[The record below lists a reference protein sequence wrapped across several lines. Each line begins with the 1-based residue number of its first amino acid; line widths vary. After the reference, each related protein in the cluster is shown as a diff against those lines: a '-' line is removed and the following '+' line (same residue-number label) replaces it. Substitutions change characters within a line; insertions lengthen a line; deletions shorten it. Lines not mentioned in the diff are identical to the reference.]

1 MPTETID
8 DTTTGGPSDG
18 SGTSTTDDPTTGGST
33 EGSGTNTTTGGG
45 GPGNPPPPPVLG
57 IVAVTSTTVS
67 LQWTAT
73 AGSFRLERSTDGVTW
88 STVYGGAATSYVNTN
103 LNVDTTT
110 YRYRVIAIGTI
121 AGYQEGESAPSN
133 IVITLTKPTGLAA
146 TPVSTTQIDLV
157 WNLVVGASSYSLQR
171 STDQVNWV
179 DISLG
184 GSSVGTASAF
194 NLTPNTLYHFQLAAY
209 NNDMAYSNFA
219 TTNATTLANATGAP
233 TGLTVTAPSTTQ
245 LNITWNTVAGA
256 TGYRLER
263 SANGTSGW
271 SSVYTGTNPSYS
283 NTGLSAGTTYYY
295 RVIATNT
302 GGDSPA
308 SSVVGK
314 PTLCSAP
321 TGVTASPQDQSQNIT
336 VSWAAVTGAT
346 GYVVEWSTTT
356 SGSYTAL
363 TEVTSNN
370 QSHAVGAWDTQR
382 FYRVKAVN
390 ASGNSAVSAVV
401 NTKTPPAAPTN
412 FTATAVSSSQI
423 DVSWTAPSGATKHKL
438 EYQEEGAGT
447 WTEIVVNA
455 NTTYSHAAL
464 TPTTKYNYRVS
475 SDNL

>member
-219 TTNATTLANATGAP
+219 TTNATTLENLTPPCGPWRDILVRKIAQGMISVSWTSPNANARSWIFINGRFAVGPYYGEITER
-233 TGLTVTAPSTTQ
+233 TVTLRLPPGETFVIEVHEFDDDTVPKPFEEAP
-245 LNITWNTVAGA
+245 LVRPNISWNGVDTASSYRIYHSILDGGKGGTMETLLCEVPPVSGHLEIDCPV
-256 TGYRLER
+256 RLEGK
-263 SANGTSGW
+263 NGKWHSFRVE
-271 SSVYTGTNPSYS
+271 SVDQFNNESE
-283 NTGLSAGTTYYY
+283 NEI
-295 RVIATNT
+295 IAHFAA
-302 GGDSPA
+302 DLPP
-308 SSVVGK
+308 K
-314 PTLCSAP
+314 PTLMMSR
-321 TGVTASPQDQSQNIT
+321 DT
-336 VSWAAVTGAT
+336 VSGLL
-346 GYVVEWSTTT
+346 SF
-356 SGSYTAL
+356 
-363 TEVTSNN
+363 
-370 QSHAVGAWDTQR
+370 R
-382 FYRVKAVN
+382 
-390 ASGNSAVSAVV
+390 
-401 NTKTPPAAPTN
+401 
-412 FTATAVSSSQI
+412 I
-423 DVSWTAPSGATKHKL
+423 
-438 EYQEEGAGT
+438 
-447 WTEIVVNA
+447 I
-455 NTTYSHAAL
+455 
-464 TPTTKYNYRVS
+464 
-475 SDNL
+475 